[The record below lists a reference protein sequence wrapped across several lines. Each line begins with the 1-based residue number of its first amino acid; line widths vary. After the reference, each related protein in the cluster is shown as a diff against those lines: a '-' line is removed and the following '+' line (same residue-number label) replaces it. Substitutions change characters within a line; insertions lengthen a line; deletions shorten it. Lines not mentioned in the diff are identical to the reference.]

1 MVLSDAKD
9 ALLAVNSLAVTL
21 KCQPGCDQ
29 IRVIMTHTCDRGA
42 LHGPG
47 GENTPLHCFT
57 FDDIIFTFQYP
68 VKIPSA
74 S

>member
-1 MVLSDAKD
+1 MVLSDAKVV
-9 ALLAVNSLAVTL
+9 LLEVNSLAVTL

-47 GENTPLHCFT
+47 RGENTPLFH
-57 FDDIIFTFQYP
+57 I
-68 VKIPSA
+68 
-74 S
+74 

>member
-1 MVLSDAKD
+1 MVLSDAKVV
-9 ALLAVNSLAVTL
+9 LLEVNSLAVTL

-29 IRVIMTHTCDRGA
+29 IRVIMTHTCDRGRCMA
-42 LHGPG
+42 RA
-47 GENTPLHCFT
+47 EKTLHCFT